1 MAIEQRGIACAGT
14 KRAPRTHLG
23 HWEWA
28 ARSAMRILLGLASG
42 GAFLQSAMAAP
53 VITTVAG
60 NGSAGDGGDGGL
72 AIDAPINGPL
82 DLVVDGAGNLY
93 FATADADYRLRRVDA
108 ATGIIT
114 TYAGN
119 GDEGFSAD
127 GNLETDS
134 RVVPYGYAVSQAG
147 TLVF

>member
-1 MAIEQRGIACAGT
+1 MAIEKSDVASAEEHRVPPHRVRRRAGARNALCT
-14 KRAPRTHLG
+14 LVAMAVGAAFAP
-23 HWEWA
+23 
-28 ARSAMRILLGLASG
+28 SAT
-42 GAFLQSAMAAP
+42 AAP

-82 DLVVDGAGNLY
+82 DVVVDAAGNVY
-93 FATADADYRLRRVDA
+93 FAAADADYRLRRVDA